1 MLFTRWTKHLP
12 KEKHDEF
19 RKTILAYRVVLERLK
34 ELLEE
39 DLAASKRIQNSR
51 ESYKNPSWPMF
62 QADCIGEQRAL
73 EKVIKLITLNEE
85 K

>member
-1 MLFTRWTKHLP
+1 MLFTRWTKHLN
-12 KEKHDEF
+12 KDKHDEF
-19 RKTILAYRVVLERLK
+19 RKSILAARPVLKRLK

-39 DLAASKRIQNSR
+39 DLAASKKEQSSKVRYQDS
-51 ESYKNPSWPMF
+51 SWPMF

-73 EKVIKLITLNEE
+73 EKTIRLITLDEE

>member
-12 KEKHDEF
+12 KDEHEDF
-19 RKTILAYRVVLERLK
+19 RKTIRAHRVVLDRLK

-39 DLAASKRIQNSR
+39 DLEACKKSQSSKIHYRDAC
-51 ESYKNPSWPMF
+51 WPMF
-62 QADCIGEQRAL
+62 QADHIGEQRAL
-73 EKVIKLITLNEE
+73 EKVIKLITLDEE

>member
-12 KEKHDEF
+12 KSDHEEF
-19 RKTILAYRVVLERLK
+19 RKTILAHRVVLERLK
-34 ELLEE
+34 ELLVE
-39 DLAASKRIQNSR
+39 DLAASKKLQNSKVR
-51 ESYKNPSWPMF
+51 YQDSSWPMF

-73 EKVIKLITLNEE
+73 EKVIKLITLQEE